1 MTDPAA
7 PLLEAV
13 DVVRT
18 YHGAT
23 DVPAVRGVTLSV
35 RPAEF
40 IALLG
45 PSGSGKS
52 TFLGMLS
59 GLDTPDAGEVR
70 WCGTPFAA
78 MPPEERR
85 NVHNE
90 GLGIVFQ
97 AYGLLPSLSA
107 VENVELPLRIRGER
121 ADVRSAAAALLER
134 LDLHDRLE
142 HRPFELSGG
151 QQQRIAVARAL
162 VGTPTVVLA
171 DEPIS
176 EVDERNGERI
186 LAALWDVASRGGA
199 VVLATHNPQALEY
212 ATRAVLFRDGLIEAE
227 GTPSE
232 MRGLLTI
239 D

>member
-1 MTDPAA
+1 VTDPAT

-35 RPAEF
+35 RPEEF

-78 MPPEERR
+78 LPPEERR
-85 NVHNE
+85 VVHNE

-121 ADVRSAAAALLER
+121 ADARSAASALLER

-176 EVDERNGERI
+176 EVDEANGERI
-186 LAALWDVASRGGA
+186 LAALCDVASRGGA

-212 ATRAVLFRDGLIEAE
+212 ATRAVLLRDGLIEAE
-227 GTPSE
+227 GAPAE
-232 MRGLLTI
+232 MRRRLTT

>member
-1 MTDPAA
+1 VTDLAA

-35 RPAEF
+35 RPGEF
-40 IALLG
+40 VALLG

-59 GLDTPDAGEVR
+59 GLDEPDAGEVR

-78 MPPEERR
+78 LAPEERR
-85 NVHNE
+85 IVHNE

-121 ADVRSAAAALLER
+121 ADARSAAVALLER
-134 LDLHDRLE
+134 LDLHDRLD

-162 VGTPTVVLA
+162 VGTPSVVLA

-176 EVDERNGERI
+176 EVDETNGERI

-212 ATRAVLFRDGLIEAE
+212 ATRAVLFRDGSIEAE
-227 GTPSE
+227 GAPAE
-232 MRGLLTI
+232 MGGRLTT

>member
-1 MTDPAA
+1 
-7 PLLEAV
+7 LLEAV
-13 DVVRT
+13 DIVRT

-23 DVPAVRGVTLSV
+23 DVPAVRGVSLAV
-35 RPAEF
+35 HPEEF
-40 IALLG
+40 VALLG

-59 GLDTPDAGEVR
+59 GLDAPDAGEVR

-78 MPPEERR
+78 LAAEERR
-85 NVHNE
+85 IVHNE
-90 GLGIVFQ
+90 GIGIVFQ

-107 VENVELPLRIRGER
+107 IENVELPLRIRGELR
-121 ADVRSAAAALLER
+121 ESRPAATALLER
-134 LDLHDRLE
+134 LDLGDRLD

-162 VGTPTVVLA
+162 IGTPTVVLA

-176 EVDERNGERI
+176 EVDETNGDRI
-186 LAALWDVASRGGA
+186 LAALWDVAARGGA

-227 GTPSE
+227 GSPAE
-232 MRGLLTI
+232 MRGRLTT